1 MKTGETMSRKNPF
14 SVTIGS
20 DFAPPPTAPPSL
32 NSGADVQNQITRL
45 TNAAQ
50 QYLKN
55 GQSALAFDSLMEAY
69 LLDPLDARVVSCE
82 KAVLPAWE
90 NYRRQHAIGT
100 APTRVSDDE
109 RLARLKA
116 EREAQRTAKERQM
129 WEQASSKPR
138 FFGNKE
144 TPSSTKR

>member
-1 MKTGETMSRKNPF
+1 MKTGDRTSRRNPL

-32 NSGADVQNQITRL
+32 NAGADVQGQIARL

-82 KAVLPAWE
+82 KMVLPAWE
-90 NYRRQHAIGT
+90 NYRRQHALGT
-100 APTRVSDDE
+100 APAKVSDDE

-129 WEQASSKPR
+129 WEQASSTPR
-138 FFGNKE
+138 IFGNKE
-144 TPSSTKR
+144 TPSSTRR